1 MKLTS
6 ALSSQVQE
14 TFPWKKFLIFQE
26 TKLSSSNIKKFYISA
41 NETLYF
47 FDLNPQSFSL
57 KKLLYFF
64 LKKPALKRII
74 IFSQKKAF
82 LIFPEMK
89 TCTFHPKLKKY
100 KKNTP
105 HENFSYFRKWKLQKK
120 CLCFLKSKLYWD
132 TETLKKLLIFQK
144 TEAPKKR
151 LIFQKVKSNCLVSS
165 LEKLIILQ
173 EKLSKP
179 ENQTRSYSLALLIY

>member
-1 MKLTS
+1 MIACQQDQQFETCKTNDNFINKQYKMKLTS
-6 ALSSQVQE
+6 ALSSQVQK

-100 KKNTP
+100 KKIHPMKISHTSGNG
-105 HENFSYFRKWKLQKK
+105 NSKKNVCVFSKVSCIGIPKL
-120 CLCFLKSKLYWD
+120 
-132 TETLKKLLIFQK
+132 
-144 TEAPKKR
+144 
-151 LIFQKVKSNCLVSS
+151 
-165 LEKLIILQ
+165 
-173 EKLSKP
+173 
-179 ENQTRSYSLALLIY
+179 